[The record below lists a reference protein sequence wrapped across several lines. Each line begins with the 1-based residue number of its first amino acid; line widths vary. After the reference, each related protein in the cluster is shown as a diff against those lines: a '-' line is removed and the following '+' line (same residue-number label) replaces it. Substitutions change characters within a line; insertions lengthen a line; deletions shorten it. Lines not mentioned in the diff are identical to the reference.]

1 MMMTM
6 VIVMVMM
13 VTIVMMVTMVMMMTK
28 QFLLEVAMWHFFA
41 FLVFSVLS
49 IPFVFF
55 CLLGFEVL
63 VLCFVFFWCALF
75 VGVDDAILMAWA
87 VIGLPP

>member
-1 MMMTM
+1 MVMMAKMMTM
-6 VIVMVMM
+6 VIVM
-13 VTIVMMVTMVMMMTK
+13 VMMVTMVMMMTK

-41 FLVFSVLS
+41 FFVFSVLS

-75 VGVDDAILMAWA
+75 VGVDDALLMAWA
-87 VIGLPP
+87 VIGLLP